1 MSKEMYNNSL
11 GRESTRP
18 CAVTGFEWRV
28 SEIIR
33 TREGNGLLCV
43 SWRV

>member
-11 GRESTRP
+11 RRENTWP

-33 TREGNGLLCV
+33 TGGENGLCV
-43 SWRV
+43 LWRV